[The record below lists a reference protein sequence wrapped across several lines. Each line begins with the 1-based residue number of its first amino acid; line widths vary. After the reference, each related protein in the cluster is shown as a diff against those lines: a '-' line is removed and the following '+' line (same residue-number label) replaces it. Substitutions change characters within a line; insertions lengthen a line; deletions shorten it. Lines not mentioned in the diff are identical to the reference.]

1 MSNLVIDTTKLIL
14 GRELPFDYSLIF
26 LGFVLFCVIFFIWSL
41 YFIIKQRAFEELRKI
56 EWYPMKDTFF
66 NSINV
71 VIFIVI
77 SSIVLF
83 SFDFVLNQLVSIIL
97 NYAK

>member
-1 MSNLVIDTTKLIL
+1 MNLVIDITKLIL
-14 GRELPFDYSLIF
+14 GKELPFDYSILF
-26 LGFVLFCVIFFIWSL
+26 LTFVLFCVIFFIWSL
-41 YFIIKQRAFEELRKI
+41 YFIIKKGAFEELRKI

-66 NSINV
+66 TSINV

-77 SSIVLF
+77 SSVILF
-83 SFDFVLNQLVSIIL
+83 SFDFVLNQLVSIIF